1 MTISTDDIISVL
13 NDLLETC
20 YDGRDG
26 FRTSAGALESQDAIA
41 MCLSRAQRIDD
52 AAAELYTA
60 IRHLGGHP
68 VEHGHAVAKV
78 HRGWIHLRAAAP
90 THTDDSILAEI
101 ERGEEGALE
110 RYQHAL
116 TKPLPPAIHDLIDD
130 HRRDIEDNLARVRA
144 MRGGKS

>member
-26 FRTSAGALESQDAIA
+26 FKASAGELEGQDAIA

-90 THTDDSILAEI
+90 AHTDDSILAEI
-101 ERGEEGALE
+101 ERGEEEALE
-110 RYQHAL
+110 RYRHAL
-116 TKPLPPAIHDLIDD
+116 TKPLPPAIHDLLGD
-130 HRRDIEDNLARVRA
+130 HVRDIEDSLGQVRA
-144 MRGGKS
+144 MRGKN